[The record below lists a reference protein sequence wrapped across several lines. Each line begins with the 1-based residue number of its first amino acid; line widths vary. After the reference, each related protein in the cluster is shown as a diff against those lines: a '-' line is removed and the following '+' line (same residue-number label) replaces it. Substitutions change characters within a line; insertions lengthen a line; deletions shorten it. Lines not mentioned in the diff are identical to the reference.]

1 MKPIVTIFTSTFNR
15 AYLLQDLY
23 ASLRRQTNKNFLWH
37 IIDDGSTDNT
47 EELVKRWKQENK
59 QFVIKYTK
67 QPNGGKQRAHN
78 VGVQMCE
85 TELFFCVDSDDR
97 LVDNAVKI
105 IEETWKIAKHERIAG
120 IVALRGKDE
129 HIPMGTAMPKIN
141 NVTMLELYQ
150 KFHFKGDTA
159 LIYRTEIL
167 KKYPFVLAKGEKFI
181 GENFVYNQI
190 DLKYQMYV
198 LNKIIYICK
207 YFEDGYTR
215 NTIKVLVR
223 NPHSYMILKKQQA
236 KISLYFRYRVK
247 HMAGFIAMG
256 LTIHETNLVRKS
268 GNSGLALLSY
278 PLGLV
283 IWRLRFKK
291 AYENL

>member
-1 MKPIVTIFTSTFNR
+1 MKPMVTIFTPTFNR
-15 AYLLQDLY
+15 AHLLQNLY
-23 ASLRRQTNKNFLWH
+23 DSLCRQTNKNFLWH
-37 IIDDGSTDNT
+37 IVDDGSTDDT
-47 EELVKRWKQENK
+47 GKLVKQWKKENK
-59 QFVIKYTK
+59 EFVINYTR
-67 QPNGGKQRAHN
+67 QSNGGKQRAHN

-85 TELFFCVDSDDR
+85 TELFFCVDSDDS
-97 LVDNAVKI
+97 LVDDAVKI
-105 IEETWKIAKHERIAG
+105 IIENWGIAKQENIAG

-129 HIPMGTAMPKIN
+129 TITLGTSMPKVSN
-141 NVTMLELYQ
+141 LTMLELYQ
-150 KFHFKGDTA
+150 KYHFKGDTA

-167 KKYPFVLAKGEKFI
+167 KKYPFVLAEGEKFI

-190 DLKYQMYV
+190 DLNYKMYV
-198 LNKIIYICK
+198 LNKIIYICQ

-215 NTIKVLVR
+215 NTVQLLVK

-236 KISLYFRYRVK
+236 EISLYLRYRIK

-256 LTIHETNLVRKS
+256 LTIHETNLVKKS
-268 GNSGLALLSY
+268 GNLGLAILSY

-291 AYENL
+291 VYENL